1 MSFTSNFVWSR
12 HVKYKDETARSLLVN
27 KNRAGADSSVWPVG
41 RYVMGGAMSSKT
53 ILIRQTGQRIAV
65 QEGQNIL
72 QAALQSGLAY
82 PHGCRLGRC
91 GGCKTRLVD
100 GQIDWLEHSRFAL
113 TEEQQARGLILAC
126 RAIPLSDVTVDW
138 IGTDDARGLAPSR
151 SVTGTVSEL
160 RELTHDVRLVRIRLD
175 EPEPLM
181 FFAGQ
186 YADIKFGQA
195 PVRSYSMANQPGAAE
210 LEFHIRRVPRG
221 VTSSYV
227 HTVLQPG
234 EKVSLEV
241 PRGSSYLREGHGG
254 PILCIAG
261 GTGLAPIKSIVETAL
276 ACGMNQ
282 AIHVYFG
289 ARELRDLYAVD
300 DFRAL
305 ERQYPN
311 LAFTP
316 VISGIPATHYRRGLV
331 TDIVGHDQ
339 PDLSGWKVYV
349 AGSPSMVDATMGMVL
364 KRGLKVQDLHVDVF
378 FTP

>member
-1 MSFTSNFVWSR
+1 
-12 HVKYKDETARSLLVN
+12 
-27 KNRAGADSSVWPVG
+27 
-41 RYVMGGAMSSKT
+41 MSSKT
-53 ILIRQTGQRIAV
+53 ILIRQTGQQIAA
-65 QEGQNIL
+65 EDGQNIL
-72 QAALQSGLAY
+72 QAALQSGLSY

-100 GQIDWLEHSRFAL
+100 GQVQTLEYSPFAL
-113 TEEQQARGLILAC
+113 TEAQKERGLILAC

-138 IGTDDARGLAPSR
+138 IGTDDARGLASSR
-151 SVTGTVSEL
+151 SVTGTVTQL
-160 RELTHDVRLVRIRLD
+160 QDLTHDVRLVRIR
-175 EPEPLM
+175 PEQGSPLM

-195 PVRSYSMANQPGAAE
+195 PVRSYSMANRPGSPE

-221 VTSSYV
+221 VTSAYV
-227 HTVLQPG
+227 HTVLKVG
-234 EKVSLEV
+234 ETVTLEV

-276 ACGMNQ
+276 ACGMSQ

-289 ARELRDLYAVD
+289 ARERQDLYAVD

-331 TDIVGHDQ
+331 TDVVSHDL
-339 PDLSGWKVYV
+339 PDLTGWKVYV
-349 AGSPSMVDATMGMVL
+349 AGSPAMVDATMGMVL

>member
-1 MSFTSNFVWSR
+1 
-12 HVKYKDETARSLLVN
+12 
-27 KNRAGADSSVWPVG
+27 
-41 RYVMGGAMSSKT
+41 MSSKT
-53 ILIRQTGQRIAV
+53 ILIRQTGQQIAA

-100 GQIDWLEHSRFAL
+100 GQIDRLEHSRFAL

-138 IGTDDARGLAPSR
+138 IGTDDVRGLAPSR

-195 PVRSYSMANQPGAAE
+195 PVRSYSMANRPGAPE

-227 HTVLQPG
+227 HTVLQLG
-234 EKVSLEV
+234 EKLSLDV

-282 AIHVYFG
+282 PFMCI
-289 ARELRDLYAVD
+289 
-300 DFRAL
+300 L
-305 ERQYPN
+305 ERANCGIYMLLMTSGRWSANTPIWLLLLSSPGYRPLTIAGGLSPIS
-311 LAFTP
+311 LAT
-316 VISGIPATHYRRGLV
+316 ISLI
-331 TDIVGHDQ
+331 
-339 PDLSGWKVYV
+339 
-349 AGSPSMVDATMGMVL
+349 
-364 KRGLKVQDLHVDVF
+364 
-378 FTP
+378 